1 MFSLLRDRKKSCFTG
16 NSCFTGKIIAPLI
29 YSQSTTTY
37 CNYSV
42 YTKVTALAY
51 FLINDIGNSFFK
63 GVAFEMNVFIYLP
76 VTSEIDARIQEVVK
90 MARTMAKTE
99 VFRSIEDLS
108 SRLRRPAD
116 GFAIAFLVAG
126 SKKELLDIV
135 SIRHLLSDMPIIL
148 VLPDREESTAFI
160 GYGLI
165 PRFLTYMDSN
175 LMEVGAVL
183 EKMLENYEK
192 RKVME
197 D

>member
-1 MFSLLRDRKKSCFTG
+1 MIVIELMAMNKIPENGGRNNAMFH
-16 NSCFTGKIIAPLI
+16 
-29 YSQSTTTY
+29 
-37 CNYSV
+37 YSV
-42 YTKVTALAY
+42 YAKRTALAY

-63 GVAFEMNVFIYLP
+63 GVAFEMTVFFYLP

-90 MARTMAKTE
+90 MARSMAKTE
-99 VFRSIEDLS
+99 VFRSIKDLS

-116 GFAIAFLVAG
+116 GFVIAFLVAG